1 MLNEKI
7 ADIFDEIADMYAM
20 ENIQFK
26 PRAYQKAAISL
37 RSLNRDVK
45 DIYKEGGLK
54 ALNEISGIGES
65 MALKIEEIIKT
76 GRIKEYKKMKKKM
89 PAKVEEMTVIE
100 GVGPKLVK
108 KVYEKLGIKT
118 VKQLEEAAEKGK
130 ISKLKGMGE
139 KTEENILSGIKFLEK
154 NKGRKLLGYI
164 LPEAL
169 DIKQD
174 LINFTNDKNIELVG
188 SIRRGKETIGDI
200 DLLAVSNNSKKL
212 IDAFCSLRQVEK
224 IYARGADKALVRL
237 KSGFDCDLRVF
248 KKESYGAGLLYFTGS
263 KLHNIKLRKMAM
275 AKGLSLNEYGLYKV
289 KSQNLKVKSDK
300 LKVKSNETKTK
311 IAGETEKE
319 IYQKFGM
326 DYIEPELREDRGEI
340 EASLSHK
347 LPKLVD
353 RKDILGVFHVH
364 SDFSLDAVGSISDLV
379 KKCQKMGLKYLVMGD
394 HVGSLKIAAKME
406 GKDILDYIKYIES
419 LNKKISD
426 FRILSGVEANI
437 LRDGTIDVPDNILA
451 KLDVVVAG
459 IHSVFKMSKKEM
471 TERLCKAMKN
481 KHIDIIS
488 HPTGKLLGRRD
499 EYELDV
505 EQVIKI
511 AKETK
516 TCLEINAFPDRLDLN
531 DINIKSAIEHGVKL
545 AIGLDSHSVDQLDVL
560 DFGIL
565 TSRRGWAEKKDI
577 INTYSVDKLFDFL
590 KKK

>member
-7 ADIFDEIADMYAM
+7 ADIFDETADMYAM
-20 ENIQFK
+20 ENVQFK

-54 ALNEISGIGES
+54 ALNEISGVGES

-76 GRIKEYKKMKKKM
+76 GKIKEYKKMKEKM
-89 PAKVEEMTVIE
+89 PARVEEMTAIE

-108 KVYEKLGIKT
+108 EVYEKLGVKT

-154 NKGRKLLGYI
+154 SKGRKLLGDI
-164 LPEAL
+164 LPEANSIKENL
-169 DIKQD
+169 IRLTSDKDI
-174 LINFTNDKNIELVG
+174 EVVG

-200 DLLAVSNNSKKL
+200 DLLAVSKDTKKL
-212 IDAFCSLRQVEK
+212 IDVFCELEQVEK
-224 IYARGADKALVRL
+224 VYAKGNDKALVRL
-237 KSGFDCDLRVF
+237 KVGVDCDLRVF

-263 KLHNIKLRKMAM
+263 KLHNIKLREMAM
-275 AKGLSLNEYGLYKV
+275 KKGWTLNEYGLYEVKSLKSKV
-289 KSQNLKVKSDK
+289 KSKNQNS
-300 LKVKSNETKTK
+300 K

-319 IYQKFGM
+319 IYAKFKM
-326 DYIEPELREDRGEI
+326 DYIEPELREDHGEI

-347 LPKLVD
+347 LPKLVE

-364 SDFSLDAVGSISDLV
+364 SNYSLDAVGSISDLV
-379 KKCQKMGLKYLVMGD
+379 KKAKKMGLKYLVMGD

-406 GKDILDYIKYIES
+406 DKDILEYIKYIEN
-419 LNKKISD
+419 LNKKLSG

-437 LRDGTIDVPDNILA
+437 LRDGTIDVSDKILA

-459 IHSVFKMSKKEM
+459 IHSVFKMPKKEM
-471 TERLCKAMKN
+471 TERMIKAMENKN
-481 KHIDIIS
+481 VDIIS
-488 HPTGKLLGRRD
+488 HPTGRLLTRRD
-499 EYELDV
+499 EYNLDI
-505 EQVIKI
+505 EEILKA
-511 AKETK
+511 AKRTR

-531 DINIKSAIEHGVKL
+531 DVNIKSAIDHGVKL
-545 AIGLDSHSVDQLDVL
+545 AIGLDSHNIDQMDVL
-560 DFGIL
+560 DFGVI
-565 TSRRGWAEKKDI
+565 TARRGWAEKADI
-577 INTYSVDKLFDFL
+577 INTYSLDKLMNYL
-590 KKK
+590 GNK